1 MEDSNVRKQT
11 KYIIKTF
18 QRMIATKCTNQITKV
33 IKDIKEWL
41 FIGETTVERDPVLE
55 SSN

>member
-1 MEDSNVRKQT
+1 M
-11 KYIIKTF
+11 F

-33 IKDIKEWL
+33 IKDIKEWM
-41 FIGETTVERDPVLE
+41 FIGETTAERDPVLK